1 MDMNAILLIG
11 GICIVMG
18 FLLGLIIANLGGSK
32 KDESS
37 QTDKEAVLQVW
48 REPGEEGLIIGID
61 GGEFDTSAYLNEEQH
76 SNLHT
81 LILKLNDWLS
91 LTPSGIPETAGQSP
105 VDEIAIDQDSAPD
118 MTPKPTL
125 NPVTMFVKALQS
137 DVQKSKLPSES
148 MITQIDDILQERLK
162 DSPLAGKP
170 IRLMELPTKGMVVM
184 IGLDQYDTVDDV
196 PDPAIQD
203 LIRASVKEW
212 EDGVADETGRRFDV
226 PSP

>member
-18 FLLGLIIANLGGSK
+18 FLLGLIIANLSGSK
-32 KDESS
+32 KEESS

-48 REPGEEGLIIGID
+48 REPGEESLIVGID

-76 SNLHT
+76 SSLHT

-91 LTPSGIPETAGQSP
+91 LTPSGIAETAVQSSEE
-105 VDEIAIDQDSAPD
+105 EIAIDQDSAPD
-118 MTPKPTL
+118 TTPKPTF

-137 DVQKSKLPSES
+137 EVQKSKLPSES

-162 DSPLAGKP
+162 DSPLAGEP
-170 IRLMELPTKGMVVM
+170 IRLMELPAKGMVVM
-184 IGLDQYDTVDDV
+184 IGLDQYDTVDDI
-196 PDPAIQD
+196 PDQAIQD
-203 LIRASVKEW
+203 LIRSSVKEW
-212 EDGVADETGRRFDV
+212 EDGVAGETG
-226 PSP
+226 